1 MHILAI
7 DQGTSGAKALVV
19 DSDVGVVAVADY
31 PLHPTYL
38 SDRGV
43 ELNPQELLRSVL
55 EAGRRAV
62 ELAGRQID
70 VVSLANQGE
79 TVLAWDP
86 ATGEPITPA
95 LVWQDRR
102 SQHICDELAAE
113 RDWVAQRTGLVL
125 DPYFSAP
132 KMAWLRR
139 HLTRQGVV
147 TTTDCWLV
155 HQLTGAFVTDVST
168 ASRSLLID
176 LDSRQWDGQL
186 LSLFGLDQDARPRI
200 VNCDEVVGHTEAFG
214 GAAPVAGLV
223 VDQQAA
229 LLAQGCLSVADA
241 KCTFG
246 TGAFLLANTGADAVR
261 SGAGLTS
268 SVAWATSDGVA
279 YCIDGQVYAAASAIR
294 WAASVGL
301 IADAR
306 ELDAAAA
313 DDAGGVLCVPAL
325 AGLAAPWWRAEATAS
340 LSGLTLSTGRGQI
353 VRALL
358 EGVAAQLAELTSA
371 IDSDTGRPL
380 TRLKVDGGLTNSR
393 ALMQAVAD
401 VLQLPIDVHPAV
413 HATALGSAALAHK
426 ALEPA
431 TSLREGI
438 FESAPANSYEPRWSS
453 DRAAT
458 FRELWRAQVP
468 ALPPTAGGPR

>member
-7 DQGTSGAKALVV
+7 DQGTSETKALVV
-19 DSDVGVVAVADY
+19 DSDVGVVAAPDY
-31 PLHPTYL
+31 PVNPTYL
-38 SDRGV
+38 PDRGV
-43 ELNPQELLRSVL
+43 ELDPQELLRSVL

-102 SQHICDELAAE
+102 SQHICDEFAVD

-139 HLTRQGVV
+139 HLTRQGMV

-168 ASRSLLID
+168 ASRSLLLDI
-176 LDSRQWDGQL
+176 DSRQWDGQL
-186 LSLFGLDQDARPRI
+186 LSLFGLDQDAGPRI
-200 VNCDEVVGHTEAFG
+200 VNCDEVIGHTDAFG

-241 KCTFG
+241 KCTLG
-246 TGAFLLANTGADAVR
+246 TGAFLLANTGVDAVR

-268 SVAWATSDGVA
+268 SVAWETSDGVA

-313 DDAGGVLCVPAL
+313 DDAGGVLCVPTL

-358 EGVAAQLAELTSA
+358 EGVAAQLCRT
-371 IDSDTGRPL
+371 D
-380 TRLKVDGGLTNSR
+380 
-393 ALMQAVAD
+393 
-401 VLQLPIDVHPAV
+401 
-413 HATALGSAALAHK
+413 
-426 ALEPA
+426 
-431 TSLREGI
+431 LR
-438 FESAPANSYEPRWSS
+438 
-453 DRAAT
+453 DR
-458 FRELWRAQVP
+458 
-468 ALPPTAGGPR
+468 